1 MHILIYLT
9 MIIIINGLNSC
20 ASNAIIF
27 RKNAVGTYKIVGEET
42 TFSIDDSGDIAGA
55 PDVMLIFYQALSD
68 HDAVYVQRIDFK
80 SYYLPIRIDADQ
92 LYKGDL
98 ASKPQNTDFK
108 TLKLYAVR
116 IR

>member
-9 MIIIINGLNSC
+9 MIIMINVLNSC
-20 ASNAIIF
+20 TSDAVLF
-27 RKNAVGTYKIVGEET
+27 RKNAAGTYKIVGEET

-55 PDVMLIFYQALSD
+55 PNVMFIFYQALSD

-80 SYYLPIRIDADQ
+80 SYYLPFRIDGDQ
-92 LYKGDL
+92 LYKGNL